1 MNFRVRKILVVEDET
16 ELREAIASALSSS
29 GYEVLQAEN
38 GLEALNLLLDENL
51 TPDLIVSDVMMPKM
65 TGPALAKKMKEAGRS
80 EKILFLSGYV
90 DDFLSMNKEALGQHE
105 FLEKPFKLVTLL
117 ERIKAMAS

>member
-1 MNFRVRKILVVEDET
+1 MKILVVEDET